1 MGTAVAMFE
10 ENIILE
16 RDLRIIFVAADEKR
30 KEKNLKYV
38 IMFYSVRVFKVS
50 TTVSSS
56 PGFFY
61 EVFFEKFIYKTKLTK
76 YNKKVWAYT
85 QTLVIPTS
93 AHLQIL

>member
-1 MGTAVAMFE
+1 MFE
-10 ENIILE
+10 ENILLE

-38 IMFYSVRVFKVS
+38 ILFYSVKVFKVS
-50 TTVSSS
+50 TTVSSF

-76 YNKKVWAYT
+76 YNKKV
-85 QTLVIPTS
+85 
-93 AHLQIL
+93 

>member
-1 MGTAVAMFE
+1 M
-10 ENIILE
+10 E

-38 IMFYSVRVFKVS
+38 ILFYSVRVFKVS
-50 TTVSSS
+50 TTVSRFQASS
-56 PGFFY
+56 MKY
-61 EVFFEKFIYKTKLTK
+61 SSKNLFINKTKLTK

-93 AHLQIL
+93 AHL

>member
-38 IMFYSVRVFKVS
+38 ILFDSVRVFKVS
-50 TTVSSS
+50 TTVSSF

-61 EVFFEKFIYKTKLTK
+61 EVFFEKFIYL
-76 YNKKVWAYT
+76 
-85 QTLVIPTS
+85 
-93 AHLQIL
+93 

>member
-30 KEKNLKYV
+30 KEKNLEYV
-38 IMFYSVRVFKVS
+38 ILFYSVRDFKVS
-50 TTVSSS
+50 TTVSSF

-61 EVFFEKFIYKTKLTK
+61 EVFFEKFIYL
-76 YNKKVWAYT
+76 
-85 QTLVIPTS
+85 
-93 AHLQIL
+93 